1 MARLKEYNGH
11 YCESEY
17 EYAFI
22 GFLEAEGWKYTS
34 GNKLSRVTKR
44 DVLIED
50 DFKKFI
56 ADGNLDLTEDEVT
69 QIYDTVRLVGAE
81 SDFATLHKVY
91 NWLVD
96 GIQFTPK
103 DGIARMIPLIN
114 FEKDGVKNIFR
125 VVNQFTVEYTNNGQ
139 KENRRPD
146 VILFVNGMPLCIME
160 LKNPADA
167 NATIYDAWEQI
178 NIRYW
183 RDIPHLLHYCPLA
196 CISDGVKTRLGT
208 VRTPYEHF
216 YAWRRVNDGDA
227 VSTLPFAETETMIK
241 GVYSPERFLEI
252 FRDYIYFQDS
262 IYDSDEVE
270 IVCRYPQFFAAR
282 LLKQSIV
289 NSVVTRS
296 GKGGTYFGATGCGKT
311 YTMAFLAR
319 QLALRCTDIP
329 EIGSPTIILIVDRDE
344 LQKQGSKLFT
354 KSKEFLNLGEV
365 SVVKNRTQ
373 LRQELGARQ
382 SGGFYICT
390 IQKFCD
396 REDDKIG
403 LINDRQNII
412 CFSDEAHR
420 TQLEHSKKI
429 QFSKDADEN
438 MKAMVSKPYAK
449 VLKEAFPHATFVGFT
464 GTPIAETYQ
473 TFGDEI
479 DRYTMDQ
486 AVADGLTVSIKYH
499 PRIAKV
505 LLDNK
510 KVKEIENYYKKCVD
524 DGATYE
530 DNILYVIVDHDK
542 LDYYQY
548 EVGIFNNNLY
558 NSKKQQLRKID
569 TFANH
574 LYVKNYYE
582 TTKSVIEKLQKYT
595 LERIDVYSDMIDKQ
609 ADFMQ
614 EIDDDNKRK
623 IVANIYMNSKLG
635 MIYGAAGTGKTRVAE
650 YIAKIFEDKN
660 ILLLANTNAAKNN
673 LERRIK
679 SSCDCYTVY
688 DYLKNGYSWKKYDL
702 VILDECS
709 TVCNEDVLNLF
720 EKCNAEAYLLIGDI
734 YQIEAIKFGNWFN
747 FARYFVDKKS
757 VYELVTPYRAKD
769 KSILLDMWTCV
780 RNFDENMFERLL
792 ANGFIS
798 TLNESIFER
807 DDDEIVLCLGYDG
820 LYGVNNINRYMQKIN
835 PSKPIEWGNWTYKV
849 GDKVLFNESRRFGNV
864 LYNNLKGSILS
875 IDKKTDEIVFQILVD
890 KIISERDVLFSDIKL
905 IDCDCEGKSIVE
917 FSVKRRVE
925 RDSDSDYSEQIV
937 PFQIAYAVSI
947 HKAQGLE
954 YKSVKVVI
962 TEDIDEKISHNIFY
976 TAITRTTDKLKIY
989 MSKETQKKLAEKF
1002 VKSNVGLKQ
1011 AQLFAGQAG
1020 LKLKNKLSS

>member
-1 MARLKEYNGH
+1 
-11 YCESEY
+11 
-17 EYAFI
+17 
-22 GFLEAEGWKYTS
+22 
-34 GNKLSRVTKR
+34 
-44 DVLIED
+44 
-50 DFKKFI
+50 
-56 ADGNLDLTEDEVT
+56 
-69 QIYDTVRLVGAE
+69 
-81 SDFATLHKVY
+81 
-91 NWLVD
+91 
-96 GIQFTPK
+96 
-103 DGIARMIPLIN
+103 
-114 FEKDGVKNIFR
+114 
-125 VVNQFTVEYTNNGQ
+125 
-139 KENRRPD
+139 
-146 VILFVNGMPLCIME
+146 
-160 LKNPADA
+160 
-167 NATIYDAWEQI
+167 
-178 NIRYW
+178 
-183 RDIPHLLHYCPLA
+183 
-196 CISDGVKTRLGT
+196 
-208 VRTPYEHF
+208 
-216 YAWRRVNDGDA
+216 
-227 VSTLPFAETETMIK
+227 
-241 GVYSPERFLEI
+241 
-252 FRDYIYFQDS
+252 
-262 IYDSDEVE
+262 
-270 IVCRYPQFFAAR
+270 
-282 LLKQSIV
+282 
-289 NSVVTRS
+289 
-296 GKGGTYFGATGCGKT
+296 
-311 YTMAFLAR
+311 MAFLAR
-319 QLALRCTDIP
+319 QLALRCTNIP

-510 KVKEIENYYKKCVD
+510 KVKEIENYYKKCAD

-530 DNILYVIVDHDK
+530 DI
-542 LDYYQY
+542 
-548 EVGIFNNNLY
+548 EA
-558 NSKKQQLRKID
+558 SKKAMSSMEIILGEPSRLERLARKID

-962 TEDIDEKISHNIFY
+962 TEDIDEKI
-976 TAITRTTDKLKIY
+976 
-989 MSKETQKKLAEKF
+989 
-1002 VKSNVGLKQ
+1002 
-1011 AQLFAGQAG
+1011 
-1020 LKLKNKLSS
+1020 